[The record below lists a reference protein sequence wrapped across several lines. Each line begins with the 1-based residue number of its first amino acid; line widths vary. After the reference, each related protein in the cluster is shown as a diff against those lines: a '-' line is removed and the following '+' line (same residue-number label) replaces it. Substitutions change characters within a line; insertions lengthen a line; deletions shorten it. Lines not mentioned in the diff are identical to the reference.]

1 MKQLDVLERNTVFSW
16 EQLNQIEDIAA
27 QIDPNYQKSKYY
39 FSLDEYWEDNGQLD
53 RVAILKR
60 LDIDYVNDTWTKADW
75 AITFIAAIVGSMMD
89 ILINQTSA
97 FKGVDEKLRSLL
109 GSDDVDDVK
118 HRLDSYSNSFRKKY
132 GAKSRIEQSAPIDFQ
147 DFQMAGRKSI
157 HEIYSYEHD
166 PIRFIEGICAF
177 ISGNYHG
184 IDALGVSIDT
194 QFGTAIPNVI
204 HATISYVAHMLSD
217 FLNKQGLPYPG
228 STFLMQF
235 GSDQTRKDIA
245 AAYRTGSYNV
255 RTAMY
260 QSLPI
265 FFMDAVINSYA
276 IYCNYTE
283 TQKIRLTAGNGDK
296 YQSMRLVA
304 NAIVSLENISIS
316 TVRGCMGDPHA
327 FFKINWP
334 VVTNTVIQ
342 TIRYLL
348 NENRKIN
355 EIKRQLDAMEDELS
369 IPIEHKTVD
378 QYLLDLEAEFRAFCE
393 QNGG

>member
-1 MKQLDVLERNTVFSW
+1 MKQLDALERNTAFAW
-16 EQLNQIEDIAA
+16 GQLNQIEDIAA

-60 LDIDYVNDTWTKADW
+60 LDIDYVDDTWTKADW
-75 AITFIAAIVGSMMD
+75 AITFIAAIAGSMMD
-89 ILINQTSA
+89 ILISQTSA
-97 FKGVDEKLRSLL
+97 LKGVEDRLKNLL
-109 GSDDVDDVK
+109 GSDDVNDIK
-118 HRLDSYSNSFRKKY
+118 KRLDTFSNSFRN
-132 GAKSRIEQSAPIDFQ
+132 QTSAPIDFQ
-147 DFQMAGRKSI
+147 DFSMSGLKSI
-157 HEIYSYEHD
+157 HEVYSYGHD
-166 PIRFIEGICAF
+166 PVRFIEGICQF
-177 ISGNYHG
+177 VSGNYHG
-184 IDALGVSIDT
+184 IDALGVSIDAS
-194 QFGTAIPNVI
+194 FGDPIPNII
-204 HATISYVAHMLSD
+204 HATISYVVHMLSD

-235 GSDQTRKDIA
+235 GSDKTRKDIA

-304 NAIVSLENISIS
+304 NAIVSLENISIA

-355 EIKRQLDAMEDELS
+355 EIKRQLDAMEAELS